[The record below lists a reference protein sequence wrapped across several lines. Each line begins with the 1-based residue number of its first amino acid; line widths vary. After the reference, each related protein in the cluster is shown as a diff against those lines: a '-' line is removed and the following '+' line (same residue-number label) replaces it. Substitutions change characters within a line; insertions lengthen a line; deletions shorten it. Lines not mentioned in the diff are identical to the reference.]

1 MYVLSRNPTLTPSRC
16 KRNHLM
22 SRYEAVANS
31 FNLMDHGYPNTLGV
45 LELVHKFYGELPYP
59 NTDFFNELAGDIIV
73 WKEDP
78 TRVTVNS
85 TMDYSCCKPAYVCD
99 FFTTAN
105 IVCL

>member
-1 MYVLSRNPTLTPSRC
+1 
-16 KRNHLM
+16 M

-31 FNLMDHGYPNTLGV
+31 FNLIDHGYPNTLGV
-45 LELVHKFYGELPYP
+45 MDIVHEFYRALPYP
-59 NTDFFNELAGDIIV
+59 NMDYLNELTADILL

-78 TRVTVNS
+78 KQVIVTS